1 MFRIFV
7 QDVVGFFLLVQSV
20 EVVLCAFTR
29 VISLRGSVG
38 TTAKVTSLN
47 RLNRRDIFQS
57 HHLVSLSGAARK
69 RRHSQ
74 VASRFWT
81 RSCNGSRLLLCW
93 ALDLCFVYTFV
104 FGFYSRAREER
115 EKARCDRRMNGLPL
129 RHVVSI
135 KKCACHHKVTL
146 PSLSC
151 AATRFPT
158 VLSLEMFR
166 TLFPT
171 VVSLERF
178 QTLFPTKIS
187 RRVYNEQLCLLPL
200 PYK

>member
-7 QDVVGFFLLVQSV
+7 QDVVGFVLLVQTV

-29 VISLRGSVG
+29 VMSLRGSVG
-38 TTAKVTSLN
+38 TTAEVTSLN
-47 RLNRRDIFQS
+47 RRDMLQS

-104 FGFYSRAREER
+104 LVFILELEKSER
-115 EKARCDRRMNGLPL
+115 RRD
-129 RHVVSI
+129 VIV
-135 KKCACHHKVTL
+135 
-146 PSLSC
+146 
-151 AATRFPT
+151 
-158 VLSLEMFR
+158 E
-166 TLFPT
+166 
-171 VVSLERF
+171 
-178 QTLFPTKIS
+178 
-187 RRVYNEQLCLLPL
+187 
-200 PYK
+200 